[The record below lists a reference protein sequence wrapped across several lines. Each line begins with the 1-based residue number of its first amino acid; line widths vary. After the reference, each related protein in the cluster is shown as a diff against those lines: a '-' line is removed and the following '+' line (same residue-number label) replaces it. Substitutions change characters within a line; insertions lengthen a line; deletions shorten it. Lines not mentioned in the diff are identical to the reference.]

1 MGYEVAGA
9 LGAKLAEP
17 SKEVYAMVGDGSYQM
32 LHSELVTSLQENKK
46 LIFYCLITPDLAH

>member
-32 LHSELVTSLQENKK
+32 LHSELVTSLQENKN
-46 LIFYCLITPDLAH
+46 